1 MSTEKRHQI
10 RLNTLYEIVDDL
22 DYYQLLKL
30 PPNCDQKEI
39 AESFK
44 QESKQLHPDKSPPAL
59 KDKAT
64 YIYTA
69 LNEAFRVLKEPNS
82 RLGYDGLLSLGQIRV
97 EDTALK
103 TGSERSSSNDPT
115 KAAQTEQAKKYW
127 LLALADMDAKR
138 FDSAILN
145 IRFAMQ
151 FEPNNEVFQEWL
163 QKAKEESKKAPQ
175 KDKNPFKL
183 RL

>member
-1 MSTEKRHQI
+1 MSVKRNTI
-10 RLNTLYEIVDDL
+10 RLNALHEIVDDL
-22 DYYQLLKL
+22 DYYQLLKIE
-30 PPNCDQKEI
+30 PTCAQSAIGAAFKKE
-39 AESFK
+39 S
-44 QESKQLHPDKSPPAL
+44 QTLHPDKSPAEL
-59 KDKAT
+59 KEKAT

-69 LNEAFRVLKEPNS
+69 INEAHRILKDPDS
-82 RLGYDGLLSLGQIRV
+82 RLVYDGLLSMGQIRV

-115 KAAQTEQAKKYW
+115 KAAQTDQAKKYW

-138 FDSAILN
+138 FESAILN
-145 IRFAMQ
+145 IKFAMQ
-151 FEPNNEVFQEWL
+151 FEPKNEVFQEWL

>member
-1 MSTEKRHQI
+1 MSATRSEI
-10 RLNTLYEIVDDL
+10 RLNALYEIVDDL

-30 PPNCDQKEI
+30 TATCEQTAI
-39 AESFK
+39 AMAFKRES
-44 QESKQLHPDKSPPAL
+44 QTLHPDKSPTDL
-59 KDKAT
+59 KEKAT

-69 LNEAFRVLKEPNS
+69 IQEAHRILKDPDS
-82 RLGYDGLLSLGQIRV
+82 RLVYDGLLSKGQIRV

-103 TGSERSSSNDPT
+103 TGSERSSANDPS

-138 FDSAILN
+138 FESAILN
-145 IRFAMQ
+145 IKFAIQ
-151 FEPNNEVFQEWL
+151 FEPKNEVFTEWL
-163 QKAKEESKKAPQ
+163 EKAKEESKKAPQ

>member
-1 MSTEKRHQI
+1 MSVQRNVI
-10 RLNTLYEIVDDL
+10 RLNALHEIVDDL

-30 PPNCDQKEI
+30 APTCEQSEI
-39 AESFK
+39 AEAFK
-44 QESKQLHPDKSPPAL
+44 QESMILHPDKASAEL

-69 LNEAFRVLKEPNS
+69 IKEAHRILKDPES
-82 RLGYDGLLSLGQIRV
+82 RLVYDGLLSMGQIRA

-103 TGSERSSSNDPT
+103 TGAERSSSNDPT
-115 KAAQTEQAKKYW
+115 KAAQTDQAKKYW

-138 FDSAILN
+138 FESAILN
-145 IRFAMQ
+145 IKFAMQ
-151 FEPNNEVFQEWL
+151 FEPKNEVFQEWL
-163 QKAKEESKKAPQ
+163 QKAKDESKKAPQ

>member
-1 MSTEKRHQI
+1 MSALRNEI
-10 RLNTLYEIVDDL
+10 RLNALHEIVDDL

-30 PPNCDQKEI
+30 EQNCEQKEI
-39 AESFK
+39 AKAFKRES
-44 QESKQLHPDKSPPAL
+44 QLLHPDNSPEKL

-69 LNEAFRVLKEPNS
+69 INEAFRILKEPES
-82 RLGYDGLLSLGQIRV
+82 RLSYDGLLSIGQIRA

-103 TGSERSSSNDPT
+103 TGSERSSANDPS

-151 FEPNNEVFQEWL
+151 FEPKNEVFQEWL